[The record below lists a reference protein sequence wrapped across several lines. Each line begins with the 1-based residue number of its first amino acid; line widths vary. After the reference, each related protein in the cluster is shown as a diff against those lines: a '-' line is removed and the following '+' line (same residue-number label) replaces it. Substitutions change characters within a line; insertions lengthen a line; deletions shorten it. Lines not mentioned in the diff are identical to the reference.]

1 MEIKIEIDIP
11 KNWNELND
19 WQLLKISGMLHK
31 KGAAFDFMTWMYLN
45 QVKWWQFKRAY
56 QLRLVLNE
64 VPLSTLKE
72 HFVWIYKQVDRT
84 IFPKHKRLTAPMD
97 RLVNLTIEE
106 FALAD
111 DMNNLYLQTKKVMY
125 LQLLCAILYREKDE
139 SYNHLHLEQV
149 YLKRFKYAPVD
160 FLFAVHLAFNGC
172 KSNIVGK
179 YKNIYPTAK
188 KVQKS
193 NKKSGFLDVVLK
205 MSGQKFGTYNETKST
220 LVYTFLN
227 ELEESI
233 IQQKELKEHYGKK
246 GHA

>member
-1 MEIKIEIDIP
+1 MEIKIKIDIP

-19 WQLLKISGMLHK
+19 WQLRKIANMLYK

-56 QLRLVLNE
+56 ELRLVLNE

-72 HFVWIYKQVDRT
+72 HFEWIYKNVDRT
-84 IFPKHKRLTAPMD
+84 IFPKHKKLIAPMD
-97 RLVNLTIEE
+97 RLINLSIEE
-106 FALAD
+106 FAMAD
-111 DMNNLYLQTKKVMY
+111 DMNNLYLKTKKIVY
-125 LQLLCAILYREKDE
+125 LQLLCAILYRKPNETYD
-139 SYNHLHLEQV
+139 HLKLEQM
-149 YLKRFKYAPVD
+149 YLKRFSHAPVD
-160 FLFAVHLAFNGC
+160 FLYAVQLAFNGC
-172 KSNIVGK
+172 KNNIVVK
-179 YKNIYPTAK
+179 YKNIYPTVK
-188 KVQKS
+188 KAQKS

-233 IQQKELKEHYGKK
+233 IQQKEMKEHYGKK
-246 GHA
+246 GHT